1 MVASLRTVARRYS
14 SVVAVVGRGHL
25 SGIADH
31 WTKDINVS
39 GIFA

>member
-1 MVASLRTVARRYS
+1 MVANLRTVARRYS

-31 WTKDINVS
+31 WKEDICVS
-39 GIFA
+39 RTFA